1 MGSTPYFKQNKKNYC
16 YCCAT
21 MLQLEA
27 DTVSQSLRD
36 LASWTEDARNLGADE
51 ISNITTTLEDMF
63 FFSFTDLKVGLY

>member
-1 MGSTPYFKQNKKNYC
+1 
-16 YCCAT
+16 

-63 FFSFTDLKVGLY
+63 FFSFTDLKVGLYWI